1 MKRLVVFL
9 SCWLAVGATVSGV
22 ASAQTVEELS
32 KRIEVLEARE
42 ASAAAGTTVPDFLTK
57 MGSMLKIYGFLRVDG
72 VYDTSELSDTQV
84 GVFVRSEDPTTG
96 QSQDDDDFS
105 LYTRLT
111 RLGLDLVGPNVGKA
125 QLTGKVEV
133 DFYGFLNSDS
143 RNDLR
148 MRHAY
153 LKIGTDNCSLLAG
166 QTSDLIS
173 PLFPSVNPDL
183 INWNIGNLGDR
194 RPQVRLGYHPKI
206 NDSTRVIFEI
216 AASLKGAIDGGNF
229 DADGVLDGED
239 SGLPLLQGRA
249 ALRTR
254 LLGSTDTEVG
264 VWVARGWDEF
274 DLAAAQAAGT
284 VGAGVTTD
292 EFDTYVFGIDARV
305 PLVSDSVWL
314 QGEAWRGSNLDDL
327 RGGVGQGVNATAGDE
342 IEAMGFWA
350 ELNVKPK
357 PWLTTFAGYS
367 VDNPDRTDLLVAT
380 VARPN
385 QGIDHNQMVYC
396 GANVSYWKPVV
407 FGCDYSYIETRF
419 RGLDEG
425 FGSRFR
431 LFIQYNF

>member
-1 MKRLVVFL
+1 MIRFAWWVGTCGVF
-9 SCWLAVGATVSGV
+9 CVGISSSAR
-22 ASAQTVEELS
+22 AQTIEELNE
-32 KRIEVLEARE
+32 RIAALEAKQAE
-42 ASAAAGTTVPDFLTK
+42 AEVNKASVFTK
-57 MGSMLKIYGFLRVDG
+57 LGSMLKIYGFLRLDA
-72 VYDTSELSDTQV
+72 VYDTSELNDTEV
-84 GVFVRSEDPTTG
+84 GSFLRSEDPSTG
-96 QSQDDDDFS
+96 QNHNDDDFS

-111 RLGLDLVGPNVGKA
+111 RLGVDLVGPDVGRTK
-125 QLTGKVEV
+125 LTGKVEV

-153 LKIGTDNCSLLAG
+153 LKLATDNCSLLAG
-166 QTSDLIS
+166 QTFDLIS
-173 PLFPSVNPDL
+173 PLYPSVNPDL
-183 INWNIGNLGDR
+183 INWNAGNLGDR
-194 RPQVRLGYHPKI
+194 RPQFRLSYYPKVS
-206 NDSTRVIFEI
+206 DDTHVIFEV
-216 AASLKGAIDGGNF
+216 AASLKSAIDGGNL

-254 LLGSTDTEVG
+254 CLGSMDTEVG

-284 VGAGVTTD
+284 VGPGVTTD
-292 EFDTYVFGIDARV
+292 EFDTYVFGIDAKI
-305 PLVSDSVWL
+305 PLVSDRVWV

-327 RGGVGQGVNATAGDE
+327 RGGVGQGINATVGDE

-350 ELNVKPK
+350 ELNVKPAS
-357 PWLTTFAGYS
+357 WLTTFCGYS

-380 VARPN
+380 AARPN
-385 QGIDHNQMVYC
+385 QGIDHNQIVYC

-407 FGCDYSYIETRF
+407 FGFDYSYLETRF